1 MRRVTHVVSLLLAVV
16 TPVSAQE
23 PPVFELEGIVVIGT
37 PLPRAAE
44 AMGASVTVIEGQELR
59 QRGVTRVLD
68 ALREVPGVSI
78 VQVGSFGALSSLF
91 MRGGESDYVQVLMD
105 GVQLNQPGG
114 SFDFSGLTTESIERI
129 EVLRGPASSLYG
141 SDAMGGVIHII
152 TRSGSGALR
161 GSVAFRTGSFGR
173 KDWTGDL
180 TGGGE
185 RLSYGFSLSRH
196 ETDGILEFNN
206 QFENTVLSGSVRFA
220 PDERT
225 LVELSSRFGGRE
237 YHFPTDFAG
246 NVVDQNAFSFSDEVS
261 LGLRVHRRVSDHVE
275 LETTISGYDVDGGID
290 DRVDSLAD
298 TLGFFAL
305 SSLDVLR
312 RTKVD
317 VKSHM
322 RLGTTSLATVGV
334 EFGRQAQRSFSES
347 QGQFGPSSSQS
358 EHQRWNRAAYGHIVT
373 SSGPISFNA
382 GGRLDDNERF
392 GRSTSWQAAA
402 SFSYG
407 SSGRI
412 RAAAGRG
419 IKEPTFFENFAT
431 GFARGNPE
439 LDPERSSSWE
449 IGFEQGILGRAFSV
463 SATYFDQ
470 VFEDLIQY
478 TFSPP
483 DPSDANFFNVARA
496 NARGVEWGATARVGE
511 FTVSVDATWL
521 DTEVVDSG
529 FDEGPGATF
538 VEGEALMRRPRTTL
552 AGAASY
558 QIGDRAVLNASFLRL
573 GDRADR
579 DFSTFPATP
588 VTLHEYSVFDLGA
601 EVTVVE
607 AEGGLPGFALTV
619 RGENLFDASYE
630 EAFGFTA
637 PGRGLYV
644 GGRLTLGAR

>member
-1 MRRVTHVVSLLLAVV
+1 M
-16 TPVSAQE
+16 
-23 PPVFELEGIVVIGT
+23 
-37 PLPRAAE
+37 
-44 AMGASVTVIEGQELR
+44 
-59 QRGVTRVLD
+59 
-68 ALREVPGVSI
+68 
-78 VQVGSFGALSSLF
+78 
-91 MRGGESDYVQVLMD
+91 
-105 GVQLNQPGG
+105 
-114 SFDFSGLTTESIERI
+114 
-129 EVLRGPASSLYG
+129 
-141 SDAMGGVIHII
+141 
-152 TRSGSGALR
+152 
-161 GSVAFRTGSFGR
+161 
-173 KDWTGDL
+173 
-180 TGGGE
+180 
-185 RLSYGFSLSRH
+185 
-196 ETDGILEFNN
+196 
-206 QFENTVLSGSVRFA
+206 
-220 PDERT
+220 
-225 LVELSSRFGGRE
+225 
-237 YHFPTDFAG
+237 
-246 NVVDQNAFSFSDEVS
+246 
-261 LGLRVHRRVSDHVE
+261 
-275 LETTISGYDVDGGID
+275 
-290 DRVDSLAD
+290 
-298 TLGFFAL
+298 
-305 SSLDVLR
+305 LR
-312 RTKVD
+312 RTKAD
-317 VKSHM
+317 VKSHI

-334 EFGRQAQRSFSES
+334 ELGRQAQRSFSES
-347 QGQFGPSSSQS
+347 QSQFGPSSSQS
-358 EHQRWNRAAYGHIVT
+358 ENQRWNRAAYGHLVT

-382 GGRLDDNERF
+382 GGRLDNNERF
-392 GRSTSWQAAA
+392 GRSTSWQVAA
-402 SFSYG
+402 SFSYA
-407 SSGRI
+407 SSGRV

-449 IGFEQGILGRAFSV
+449 IGFEQGILGRAFSL

-483 DPSDANFFNVARA
+483 DPSDANFGNVARA
-496 NARGVEWGATARVGE
+496 NARGVEWGATVRVGG

-529 FDEGPGATF
+529 FDEGPEATF

-558 QIGDRAVLNASFLRL
+558 QIGDRAVLNASFVRL